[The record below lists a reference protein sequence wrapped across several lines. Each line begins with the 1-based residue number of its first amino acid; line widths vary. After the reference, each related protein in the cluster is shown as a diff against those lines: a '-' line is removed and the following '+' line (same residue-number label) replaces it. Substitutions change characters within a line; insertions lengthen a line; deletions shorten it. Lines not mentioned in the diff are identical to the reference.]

1 LTRRSVF
8 TRAAAVG
15 RVGRWVG
22 HGDK

>member
-1 LTRRSVF
+1 LTRGSVF